1 MLRGARRPN
10 VMSTKHVADIQ
21 SMRLVPRQPHQL
33 CDGRVLVIATLI
45 AWLVLL
51 ALLAGGAG
59 ATG

>member
-1 MLRGARRPN
+1 
-10 VMSTKHVADIQ
+10 MSATCAADNE
-21 SMRLVPRQPHQL
+21 SMRLVPRHPHQL
-33 CDGRVLVIATLI
+33 CDGRVLVVATLI

>member
-1 MLRGARRPN
+1 
-10 VMSTKHVADIQ
+10 
-21 SMRLVPRQPHQL
+21 MRLIPRQPHQC
-33 CDGRVLVIATLI
+33 CDGRVLAVATLI

>member
-1 MLRGARRPN
+1 MSARR
-10 VMSTKHVADIQ
+10 VADIQ

-33 CDGRVLVIATLI
+33 CDGRVLVVATLI

-51 ALLAGGAG
+51 VLLAGGAG